1 MGKKIISMKNR
12 TKISDLGPTNGGISA
27 IDFVNARIR
36 LGVASYEAD
45 ILDGTGLLSNE
56 ACYI

>member
-1 MGKKIISMKNR
+1 MKNR